1 MKSFDGLEVN
11 SGLFVTNLTSV
22 ITRTMQ
28 GYHLSFFPTFVFS
41 RCFFSFHIFSLLNL
55 KAMLSGKW
63 GSRQLGL
70 LPLVEA
76 LKGGTWP
83 KDNYCSFLVTI
94 RKAVVSGVLFCVM
107 ELLLIVIHV
116 WASLVAGSQ
125 QFEY

>member
-55 KAMLSGKW
+55 KAMFHVEWKMRKQTTWFIAIGGGIEGWDLTKG
-63 GSRQLGL
+63 QLL
-70 LPLVEA
+70 
-76 LKGGTWP
+76 
-83 KDNYCSFLVTI
+83 
-94 RKAVVSGVLFCVM
+94 
-107 ELLLIVIHV
+107 
-116 WASLVAGSQ
+116 
-125 QFEY
+125 QFFGEY